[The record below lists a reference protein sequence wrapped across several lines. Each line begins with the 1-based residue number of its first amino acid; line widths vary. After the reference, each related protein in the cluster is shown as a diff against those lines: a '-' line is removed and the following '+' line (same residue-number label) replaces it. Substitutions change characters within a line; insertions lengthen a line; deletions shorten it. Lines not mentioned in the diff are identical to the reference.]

1 MARTKAT
8 KLQVGCTV
16 ATVLLVLL
24 GLVLFAG
31 SWLARYELQQTT
43 ENAILDTIIID
54 SKVLPARLPP
64 PQRYSPSH
72 LAITTAGVVGLQ
84 GVE

>member
-8 KLQVGCTV
+8 KQQVGCTV

-54 SKVLPARLPP
+54 SKVFLGRLPP
-64 PQRYSPSH
+64 PPSATRPH
-72 LAITTAGVVGLQ
+72 LATTTAGVVGLQ